1 MMLDTYGSR
10 FVRPVIERGADR
22 LLKWKFTPN
31 EVTVLGGII
40 GVSVCLFIYN
50 DMLWTAVLLL
60 WVSGLFDVLDGTM
73 ARRSQKTS
81 FGTVLDLVFDRIV
94 EIAVVIALALRH
106 PEHMPV
112 FLLLLGSFVVAMTL
126 FLAVGASSSRR
137 SEKSFYY
144 QPGILERTE
153 CFILFTLMILFPTW
167 IGVIATIFLVLEV
180 STILQ
185 RLLEARRIL
194 R

>member
-1 MMLDTYGSR
+1 MLDTYGSR
-10 FVRPVIERGADR
+10 VVRPLVERGADR

-31 EVTVLGGII
+31 EVTILGGII
-40 GVSVCLFIYN
+40 GVSVGLFIYN
-50 DMLWTAVLLL
+50 DMLWTAVALL
-60 WVSGLFDVLDGTM
+60 WLSGLFDVLDGTM
-73 ARRSQKTS
+73 ARRSKKTG

-94 EIAVVIALALRH
+94 EISVVVALALRY

-126 FLAVGASSSRR
+126 FLGVGASSTMR
-137 SEKSFYY
+137 SDKSFYY
-144 QPGILERTE
+144 QPGLVERTE

-167 IGVIATIFLVLEV
+167 IGVVALVFLVLEV
-180 STILQ
+180 ITISQ
-185 RLLEARRIL
+185 RLIEARRIL

>member
-1 MMLDTYGSR
+1 MLDTYGSR
-10 FVRPVIERGADR
+10 WVRPVVERGADR
-22 LLKWKFTPN
+22 LLKWNFTPN
-31 EVTVLGGII
+31 EVTILGGII
-40 GVSVCLFIYN
+40 GISVGFFIYN
-50 DMLWTAVLLL
+50 DMLWTAVALL
-60 WVSGLFDVLDGTM
+60 WLSGLFDVLDGTM
-73 ARRSQKTS
+73 ARRSHKTG

-94 EIAVVIALALRH
+94 EISVVVALALRY

-112 FLLLLGSFVVAMTL
+112 FLFLLGSFVVAMTL
-126 FLAVGASSSRR
+126 FLAVGASSSKR

-167 IGVIATIFLVLEV
+167 IGVVAALFLTLEV
-180 STILQ
+180 FTITQ
-185 RLLEARRIL
+185 RLVEARRIL

>member
-1 MMLDTYGSR
+1 MLDTYGSR
-10 FVRPVIERGADR
+10 WIRPVVERGADR

-40 GVSVCLFIYN
+40 GISVGFFIYN
-50 DMLWTAVLLL
+50 DMLWTAVALL
-60 WVSGLFDVLDGTM
+60 WLSGLLDVIDGTM
-73 ARRSQKTS
+73 ARRSQKTG

-94 EIAVVIALALRH
+94 EISVVVALALRY

-112 FLLLLGSFVVAMTL
+112 FLFLLGSFVVAMTL
-126 FLAVGASSSRR
+126 FLAVGASSSKR

-153 CFILFTLMILFPTW
+153 CFILFTLMILFPSW
-167 IGVIATIFLVLEV
+167 IGVVAVLFLILEIFTI
-180 STILQ
+180 SQ

-194 R
+194 Q